1 MTNWLTDEEQRAWRA
16 YRRMV
21 LLVDA
26 EVARELNRDSG
37 LSMPDYQVL
46 SALSES
52 PDLRCRLSE
61 LAINMQWSASR
72 LSHHVSRMEQR
83 RLVRRADCA
92 SDARGAFVVVTEQG
106 LDAIRRAAPDHVA
119 SVRRHLI
126 DLLTPEQVRALS
138 EIGETVIGHF
148 SENCQKWAAKAAPD
162 CGGEPDA
169 SGQVATGGAASGGA
183 GSDQAADA
191 PGQSAKASPDS
202 RSYAST

>member
-1 MTNWLTDEEQRAWRA
+1 MTKWLSDEEQRAWRA

-46 SALSES
+46 SALSEAA
-52 PDLRCRLSE
+52 DLRCRLSE
-61 LAINMQWSASR
+61 LATNMQWSASR

-83 RLVRRADCA
+83 GLVRRADCA

-106 LDAIRRAAPDHVA
+106 LDAIRKAAPDHVA

-138 EIGETVIGHF
+138 EIGDAVIGHF
-148 SENCQKWAAKAAPD
+148 SESCQNWAAKAAPD
-162 CGGEPDA
+162 CGGEPD
-169 SGQVATGGAASGGA
+169 
-183 GSDQAADA
+183 QAADV
-191 PGQSAKASPDS
+191 PGQSAKESPDS

>member
-1 MTNWLTDEEQRAWRA
+1 MAKWLTDEEQRAWRA

-26 EVARELNRDSG
+26 EVARELSHDSG

-52 PDLRCRLSE
+52 ADLRCRLSE
-61 LAINMQWSASR
+61 LATSMQWSASR

-83 RLVRRADCA
+83 GLVRRADCA
-92 SDARGAFVVVTEQG
+92 SDARGAFVVVTDQG
-106 LDAIRRAAPDHVA
+106 LGAIRRAAPDHVA

-126 DLLTPEQVRALS
+126 DLLTPEQIAALS

-148 SENCQKWAAKAAPD
+148 GEKCQSWAAKAAADATD
-162 CGGEPDA
+162 CGGQ
-169 SGQVATGGAASGGA
+169 S
-183 GSDQAADA
+183 ADE
-191 PGQSAKASPDS
+191 PGQSQNESPDS

>member
-1 MTNWLTDEEQRAWRA
+1 MTKWLTDEEQRAWRA

-52 PDLRCRLSE
+52 ADLRCRLSE
-61 LAINMQWSASR
+61 LATSMQWSASR

-83 RLVRRADCA
+83 GLVSRADCA

-126 DLLTPEQVRALS
+126 DLLTPEQVTALS
-138 EIGETVIGHF
+138 ELGETVIEHF
-148 SENCQKWAAKAAPD
+148 GEKCQQWAAKAAPD
-162 CGGEPDA
+162 CGGEPAEPADQSDA
-169 SGQVATGGAASGGA
+169 
-183 GSDQAADA
+183 A
-191 PGQSAKASPDS
+191 PGQSAKASPDN

>member
-52 PDLRCRLSE
+52 ADLRCRLSE

-83 RLVRRADCA
+83 GLVRRADCA
-92 SDARGAFVVVTEQG
+92 SDARGAFVVVTDHG

-126 DLLTPEQVRALS
+126 DLLTPEQVAALS

-148 SENCQKWAAKAAPD
+148 GENCQKWAAKAAPD
-162 CGGEPDA
+162 CGGDPAAYGQSAPD
-169 SGQVATGGAASGGA
+169 GAA
-183 GSDQAADA
+183 SDQAADA

>member
-1 MTNWLTDEEQRAWRA
+1 MTRWLSDEEQRAWRA

-52 PDLRCRLSE
+52 ADLRCRLSE
-61 LAINMQWSASR
+61 LAANMQWSASR

-83 RLVRRADCA
+83 GLVRRAGCDD
-92 SDARGAFVVVTEQG
+92 DARGAYVVVTEHG
-106 LDAIRRAAPDHVA
+106 LEAIRSAAPGHVE
-119 SVRRHLI
+119 SVRRHMI
-126 DLLTPEQVRALS
+126 DLLTPEQVAALAQ
-138 EIGETVIGHF
+138 IGDTVIAHF
-148 SENCQKWAAKAAPD
+148 SDRCQKWSAEAVPPCPDQPAA
-162 CGGEPDA
+162 
-169 SGQVATGGAASGGA
+169 V
-183 GSDQAADA
+183 
-191 PGQSAKASPDS
+191 PGQSENDSPDN